1 MQRKVM
7 MTRKKNRT
15 PAIMTGALAFVF
27 VLIVVVGGV
36 LFLSVARGLLSDSGA
51 LPGLSG
57 SGGSDSP
64 NVERRMGQVI
74 PTWTGTERVNV
85 LLLGVDER
93 PQENGM
99 SRTDTMML
107 LTLAPQT
114 LQAGVLSI
122 PRDLWV
128 PIPGYNQGRIN
139 TAHRLGEMYNYP
151 GGGPALARETVEYN
165 LGVPIQYYVRINFQG
180 FVDLVNLVGGVDI
193 YVAETINDPLYPDHN
208 YGYDPLYIP
217 AGQHHFDGEM
227 ALKYARTRHT
237 SNDFDRARRQ
247 QQVLLAILERVTSL
261 NMLPQLA
268 PRIGELYKIM
278 EESVSTNLTLD
289 EVLALAGLAVKVDRS
304 QIRFAVIDQSCT
316 QNYLTPEGAQV
327 LIPLR
332 DRMREV
338 RDYVFGGVEVAV
350 QTVEQEDATL
360 AVYNGTE
367 RVGLAAHTVE
377 YLQEHG
383 VPVTAFGNADRS
395 DYPTT
400 QIILARPKPVTA
412 ARIAALLNLPQTA
425 IINAANPA
433 ASQDIILILG
443 ADFTEAPAAP

>member
-7 MTRKKNRT
+7 MKRKKNHT
-15 PAIMTGALAFVF
+15 PAIMTGVL
-27 VLIVVVGGV
+27 VLIFAAIVMVGGV
-36 LFLSVARGLLSDSGA
+36 LFLSVARELLSDSGA

-57 SGGSDSP
+57 SGGSTSP
-64 NVERRMGQVI
+64 NVERRLGQVI

-85 LLLGVDER
+85 LVLGVDER

-99 SRTDTMML
+99 ARTDTMMV

-165 LGVPIQYYVRINFQG
+165 LGVPIHYYVRINFQG
-180 FVDLVNLVGGVDI
+180 FVDLVNLIGGIDV

-227 ALKYARTRHT
+227 ALKYVRTRHT

-268 PRIGELYKIM
+268 PRIGELYGIM
-278 EESVSTNLTLD
+278 EQSVSTDLTLD
-289 EVLALAGLAVKVDRS
+289 EVLALAGLAIKVDRS
-304 QIRFAVIDQSCT
+304 QIRFAVIDQTCT
-316 QNYLTPEGAQV
+316 QNYLTPDGAQV

-332 DRMREV
+332 DRIREV
-338 RDYVFGGVEVAV
+338 RDYVFGDLEIPA
-350 QTVEQEDATL
+350 QTVEQEEATV

-367 RVGLAAHTVE
+367 RPRLALGTAE
-377 YLQEHG
+377 YLRQQG
-383 VPVTAFGNADRS
+383 VAVTAYDNADRS

-400 QIILARPKPVTA
+400 RIILNRPKPVTA

-425 IINAANPA
+425 IINAVNST
-433 ASQDIILILG
+433 ASYDIVLILG
-443 ADFTEAPAAP
+443 ADYPGPPATP